1 MAGKHHANGNVTYT
15 KRAYDSGTQQVITY
29 KSLVLRKKRLQPV
42 ASMALGAV
50 VSIGIT
56 LALWGVDVG
65 QPSEEPVPVAITPA
79 SVTSVPVAEPPLLSP
94 PASVVQ
100 PAPTA
105 PPWPH
110 RAAVLTARPLPTRIY
125 PTLLPTVEPP
135 KHGGKHRKSND
146 KDHDGDSK

>member
-1 MAGKHHANGNVTYT
+1 VSGKHHASRHVVCYT
-15 KRAYDSGTQQVITY
+15 RTVHDTGGTNRLITY
-29 KSLVLRKKRLQPV
+29 RTAVLRKKRLQPV

-79 SVTSVPVAEPPLLSP
+79 SVTSAPVAEPPLLAP

-100 PAPTA
+100 PTPAPA
-105 PPWPH
+105 PRPR

-125 PTLLPTVEPP
+125 PVTPQPSADVP
-135 KHGGKHRKSND
+135 KHGKHRKKND
-146 KDHDGDSK
+146 DGDSK